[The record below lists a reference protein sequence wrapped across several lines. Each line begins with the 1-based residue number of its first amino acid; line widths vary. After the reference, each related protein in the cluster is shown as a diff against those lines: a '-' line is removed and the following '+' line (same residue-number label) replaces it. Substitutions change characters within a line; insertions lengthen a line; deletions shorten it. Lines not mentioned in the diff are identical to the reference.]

1 MQDEFEK
8 AADAHELKV
17 RAVKNKYKG
26 LLKDLDNQM
35 QSDMV
40 SQKNDLEQKYNKSI
54 EELEREHA
62 IEVEQINNAF
72 RVLEN
77 EMELLNKE
85 NEGK

>member
-1 MQDEFEK
+1 
-8 AADAHELKV
+8 
-17 RAVKNKYKG
+17 
-26 LLKDLDNQM
+26 M